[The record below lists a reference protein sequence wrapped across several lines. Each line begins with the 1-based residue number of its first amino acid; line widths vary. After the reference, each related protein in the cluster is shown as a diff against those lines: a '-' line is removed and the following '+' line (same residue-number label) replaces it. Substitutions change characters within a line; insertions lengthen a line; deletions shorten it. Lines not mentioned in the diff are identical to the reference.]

1 MSAWSVQRQISYF
14 LLVLIFFAGVGA
26 ALFVLTRPDPSCADG
41 KRNQDETGI
50 DCGGACEAVCRNEIF
65 PLRVLWSRV
74 MKVGADSYDSI
85 TLVEN
90 PNLNLAVDKLPYSID
105 FVDKN
110 NLLITAKRGE
120 TFANPRES
128 FIVFERLFKADVGEQ
143 IPVRATFNFLG
154 EKLPWRR
161 STIEKPELDFA
172 SEVFVNLPRPTLR
185 ATVINRSLKD
195 LANLEIKVVLFDEK
209 ENTLAGSATVIDTLG
224 RGTSQDIVFTWPEPF
239 IKEPTLKIL
248 YPHFDFSKIE

>member
-1 MSAWSVQRQISYF
+1 MSVWSVQRQISYF

-26 ALFVLTRPDPSCADG
+26 ALFVLTRPDPSCSDG
-41 KRNQDETGI
+41 KRNQDEIGI
-50 DCGGACEAVCRNEIF
+50 DCGGACEAVCRNEIL

-90 PNLNLAVDKLPYSID
+90 PNLNLSVDKLPYSID
-105 FVDKN
+105 FVDKD
-110 NLLITAKRGE
+110 NLLITTKRGD

-143 IPVRATFNFLG
+143 VPVRATFKFLG
-154 EKLPWRR
+154 ETLPWRR
-161 STIEKPELDFA
+161 LAVEKPDLDFA
-172 SEVFVNLPRPTLR
+172 SEVFTNLPKPIFR

-195 LANLEIKVVLFDEK
+195 LSNIEIKAVLFDEN
-209 ENTLAGSATVIDTLG
+209 ENTLAGSATVVDTLS
-224 RGTSQDIVFTWPEPF
+224 RGASRDIVFTWPEPF

-248 YPHFDFSKIE
+248 YPHFDLSKIE